1 MKHIVVGT
9 AGHVDHGKSTL
20 IKALTGRETD
30 NLAEEKERGISIN
43 LGFTYFDL
51 PSKTRVGIVDVP
63 GHERFIKNMLS
74 GASGLDIVLLVIAAD
89 EGAMPQTVEHV
100 DILSYL
106 NIPKGIVVLTK
117 CDTVDEEIL
126 ELVEEDV
133 KEHLKNTFLKD
144 APIIEVDSIS
154 GRGLDH
160 LVETLDEMKD
170 DVPAKNNEAPSRM
183 NIDRVFTLKGIGTV
197 VTGTLTEGTLNK
209 EDEYFLY
216 PQEIPI
222 KIRSIQVHGENK
234 EKAYAGQRVAL
245 NIPGIP
251 VSELRRGN
259 IIAAKNSLEKTRMI
273 DVKISLIDHSPNKV
287 KHWDRLRLFIGSSEI
302 FCRAVP
308 LEDELLEP
316 GETGLFQL
324 RLEEEIYCRKKDV
337 FVIRSYSPIHTIGGG
352 VIIDTSSKKHKY
364 QDEEVIDSLLLKE
377 KGELKDLILEFLR
390 EQSST
395 LPKAEDISAY
405 TSEKEEKI
413 QEELVRLVEEGSV
426 TKISSIYFDTAYYN
440 ELGDALK
447 RILTGFHKHQPFKSG
462 IKKEE
467 LRSRINPLF
476 KGKEYNSFLESFKDQ
491 GIEFSDTVRFTS
503 HEDSLTDEQKNLKD
517 SVLKRLEA
525 LEFKDLPSLSDF
537 AKNQDEKDILEGEL
551 GKGVIALSDEKI
563 THLNTYK
570 KAKDIVREL
579 AEEEGQFTLADF
591 RTATGSS
598 RKISS
603 FFLDYMD
610 SQGYTKRIEDHRI
623 LL

>member
-1 MKHIVVGT
+1 MKHIIVGT

-74 GASGLDIVLLVIAAD
+74 GASGLDIVLLIIAAD
-89 EGAMPQTVEHV
+89 EGVMPQTIEHV
-100 DILSYL
+100 DILSFL

-117 CDTVDEEIL
+117 CDDVDEEIL
-126 ELVEEDV
+126 ELVKEDV
-133 KEHLKNTFLKD
+133 KDHLKNTFLEN
-144 APIIEVDSIS
+144 APIVEVDSITR
-154 GRGLDH
+154 RGLDL
-160 LVETLDEMKD
+160 LVETLDKMEEE
-170 DVPAKNNEAPSRM
+170 VPEKNNEAPSRM

-209 EDEYFLY
+209 EDEYYLY
-216 PQEIPI
+216 PQEHPI
-222 KIRSIQVHGENK
+222 KIRSIQVHGEDKN
-234 EKAYAGQRVAL
+234 KAYAGQRVAF

-251 VSELRRGN
+251 VSELKRGD

-273 DVKISLIDHSPNKV
+273 DVKISLTDHSPNKV

-308 LEDELLEP
+308 LEDEILQP

-324 RLEEEIYCRKKDV
+324 RLEEEIYCRKKDI
-337 FVIRSYSPIHTIGGG
+337 FVLRSYSPIHTIGGG
-352 VIIDTSSKKHKY
+352 MIIDTSSKKHKY

-395 LPKAEDISAY
+395 LPKLEDISTY
-405 TSEKEEKI
+405 TSENPEKI
-413 QEELVRLVEEGSV
+413 KQELDLLVEEGKAV
-426 TKISSIYFDTAYYN
+426 HFSSIYLDNAYYK
-440 ELGDALK
+440 ELGENLK
-447 RILTGFHKHQPFKSG
+447 RILTGFHKHQPYKRG
-462 IKKEE
+462 MKKEE

-476 KGKEYNSFLESFKDQ
+476 KGKEYNSFLETFKDQ
-491 GIEFSDTVRFTS
+491 GIEFSDTVRFS
-503 HEDSLTDEQKNLKD
+503 DHETSLTKEQLQLKT
-517 SVLKRLEA
+517 SVLKRLET
-525 LEFKDLPSLSDF
+525 LGFTDLPSLSNF
-537 AKNQDEKDILEGEL
+537 AESQDEKDILEGEL
-551 GKGVIALSDEKI
+551 GNLVIALSDEKI

-570 KAKDIVREL
+570 KAKEIVKEL
-579 AEEEGQFTLADF
+579 VQESGRFILADF

-598 RKISS
+598 RKIST

-610 SQGYTKRIEDHRI
+610 SQGFTKRIEDYRI

>member
-1 MKHIVVGT
+1 MKHIIVGT

-74 GASGLDIVLLVIAAD
+74 GASGLDIVLLIIAAD

-117 CDTVDEEIL
+117 CDDVDEEIL

-133 KEHLKNTFLKD
+133 REHLKNTFLKD
-144 APIIEVDSIS
+144 APIIEVDSIT

-160 LVETLDEMKD
+160 LVQVLDEMKD

-197 VTGTLTEGTLNK
+197 VTGTLTEGSLNK

-216 PQEIPI
+216 PQKIPI
-222 KIRSIQVHGENK
+222 KIRSIQIHGEDK

-251 VSELRRGN
+251 VSELKRGN

-273 DVKISLIDHSPNKV
+273 DVKISLIDHSPYKV

-316 GETGLFQL
+316 GESALFQL

-337 FVIRSYSPIHTIGGG
+337 FVLRSYSPIHTIGGG

-395 LPKAEDISAY
+395 LPKVEDISAY

-413 QEELVRLVEEGSV
+413 QEELVPLTEEGTV
-426 TKISSIYFDTAYYN
+426 TKISSIYFDTGYYN
-440 ELGDALK
+440 ELGDGLK

-467 LRSRINPLF
+467 LRSRLNPLF

-491 GIEFSDTVRFTS
+491 GIEFSDTVRFS
-503 HEDSLTDEQKNLKD
+503 FHEDSLTEEQKKLKEA
-517 SVLKRLEA
+517 VLKRLEA

-551 GKGVIALSDEKI
+551 NKKVIALSDEKI
-563 THLNTYK
+563 THLNTYN

-579 AEEEGQFTLADF
+579 AEEKGQFILADF

>member
-1 MKHIVVGT
+1 MKHIIVGT
-9 AGHVDHGKSTL
+9 AGHVDHGKTTL

-51 PSKTRVGIVDVP
+51 PSGTRVGIVDVP

-74 GASGLDIVLLVIAAD
+74 GASGLDIVMLIVAAD

-117 CDTVDEEIL
+117 CDEVDGEIL
-126 ELVEEDV
+126 ELVEEDI
-133 KEHLKNTFLKD
+133 KDHLKGTFLEN
-144 APIIEVDSIS
+144 APIVEVDSIS
-154 GRGLDH
+154 RRGLDQ
-160 LVETLDEMKD
+160 LVETLDRIKD
-170 DVPAKNNEAPSRM
+170 EVPEKNVESPSRL

-197 VTGTLTEGTLNK
+197 VTGTLTEGTLDK
-209 EDEYFLY
+209 EEEYFLY

-273 DVKISLIDHSPNKV
+273 DVKISLTDHSPKKI

-308 LEDELLEP
+308 LEDEILNP

-324 RLEEEIYCRKKDV
+324 RLEDEIYCRKKDI
-337 FVIRSYSPIHTIGGG
+337 FVLRSYSPIHTIGGG
-352 VIIDTSSKKHKY
+352 TIIDTSSRKHKY
-364 QDEEVIDSLLLKE
+364 QDEEVIESLQLKE
-377 KGELKDLILEFLR
+377 KGELKDLIVEFLR

-395 LPKAEDISAY
+395 LPKIEDISAY
-405 TSEKEEKI
+405 TSEKEDKI
-413 QEELVRLVEEGSV
+413 KKEMDILVENEEAV
-426 TKISSIYFDTAYYN
+426 TFSNIYMDTPYYN
-440 ELGDALK
+440 ELKENLK

-462 IKKEE
+462 MKKEE

-476 KGKEYNSFLESFKDQ
+476 KGKEYNSFLDTLKDE
-491 GIEFSDTVRFTS
+491 GVRYSDTVS
-503 HEDSLTDEQKNLKD
+503 LAEHEDSLTPEQKKMVEEILG
-517 SVLKRLEA
+517 RLEK
-525 LEFKDLPSLSDF
+525 LEFTDLPSINDI
-537 AKNQDEKDILEGEL
+537 AKDQDQKDILEGEL
-551 GKGVIALSDEKI
+551 GKRVIALSDDKI
-563 THLNTYK
+563 THLHTYQ
-570 KAKDIVREL
+570 KAQKIVEDL
-579 AEEEGQFTLADF
+579 AKENGKFTLADF
-591 RTATGSS
+591 RTATNSS

-610 SQGYTKRIEDHRI
+610 SKGFTKRIEDYRI
-623 LL
+623 IV